1 MNMEI
6 QSGTVKAPLA
16 KICGLSTAEDVD
28 AALIG
33 GAAYLGFMAWPP
45 SRRHITPINAGH
57 LAASARGNAK
67 VVAVVV
73 DADDAWID
81 EIMRDLAPDYVQ
93 LHGNETPERA
103 DALKRRTGAR
113 IIRAVRVGSIEDILS
128 SRAFDDVADHMLYD
142 ARAPEGSEAPGGNG
156 VAFDWSVTSAVP
168 RGKPWFLAGGLNPQ
182 NVTEALRQTGAP
194 LVDVSSGVERSP
206 GCKDPFLIKDFL
218 FKVRDAAP
226 GSAGASEYG
235 EGLKT

>member
-16 KICGLSTAEDVD
+16 KICGLRTAEDVE
-28 AALIG
+28 AALAG
-33 GAAYLGFMAWPP
+33 GAAYLGFMAWPL
-45 SRRHITPINAGH
+45 SRRHIAPLDAGY

-93 LHGNETPERA
+93 LHGTETPERA
-103 DALKRRTGAR
+103 DELKRRTGAG
-113 IIRAVRVGSIEDILS
+113 IIRAVRVGSMEDILS
-128 SRAFDDVADHMLYD
+128 ARPFDDVTDHILYD
-142 ARAPEGSEAPGGNG
+142 ARAPEGSTAPGGNG
-156 VAFDWSVTSAVP
+156 VSFDWSVTSAVP

-182 NVTEALRQTGAP
+182 NVTQALRQTGAP

-218 FKVRDAAP
+218 FKVRDSAP